1 MQHDS
6 IHKLLCAFPRVIA
19 DILRGYLGWDI
30 VARLDFNTLEQVSAE
45 QVTQALRRR
54 LSDSVWRVRC
64 DDGTWVW
71 IYVIL
76 EFQSRP
82 DPGMALRLLGYVGA
96 LYEQL
101 QRLPEY
107 IGGKVPP
114 VLAIVLYNGKREW
127 AEVLATRERIALE
140 PGSDVE
146 EMLPRLRFPVIDER
160 RAERLGPDA
169 RNAAELMFRLWSLRT
184 KAELADLI
192 GSVLDCLPEAEER
205 PLREAFEQVIVEEVV
220 PAYFGEGSPLREARE
235 LVSIETML
243 KDDVMTFEEQAERR
257 GLDRG
262 LDLGCETI
270 RSAYARMTRVRFGP
284 EASKRLE
291 ALLRPV
297 LSLRVLGKLGE
308 IMVAARTGEELLAS
322 VAARLSAEPGD
333 GRSPA

>member
-1 MQHDS
+1 M
-6 IHKLLCAFPRVIA
+6 
-19 DILRGYLGWDI
+19 
-30 VARLDFNTLEQVSAE
+30 
-45 QVTQALRRR
+45 
-54 LSDSVWRVRC
+54 
-64 DDGTWVW
+64 
-71 IYVIL
+71 
-76 EFQSRP
+76 
-82 DPGMALRLLGYVGA
+82 
-96 LYEQL
+96 
-101 QRLPEY
+101 
-107 IGGKVPP
+107 PP

-192 GSVLDCLPEAEER
+192 GSMVDCLPEAEER

-220 PAYFGEGSPLREARE
+220 PAYFGEGSPLRAARE
-235 LVSIETML
+235 LVSIESML

-262 LDLGCETI
+262 CKAI
-270 RSAYARMTRVRFGP
+270 RSIYARMTRVRFGP
-284 EASKRLE
+284 EASERLE

-297 LSLRVLGKLGE
+297 LSMRVLTKLGD
-308 IMVAARTGEELLAS
+308 IMGAAQTGEELLAS

-333 GRSPA
+333 GRSLA